1 MQNLLRNFIC
11 ILMILLL
18 SNILVSCASDTIRYE
33 DRAEANQSVS
43 HSERIIFENDWT
55 IFSVNPDGSD
65 NRVVDNGPADFRVS
79 PDGRWMLIITL
90 DLTVNNQVEEKGE
103 LRLYDFKDASFIR
116 INMPEGNWMR
126 QECWWSD
133 NSDSF
138 HMFSFVKDE
147 QLRYEPLR
155 SNKLKIDKILTY
167 DLSTREFIIRRYKKR
182 SGVVDFFV
190 QRGPIAR
197 TRCDFVSPDGR
208 HVLKWDVPDDIE
220 TYGQQCGRECYE
232 GDCLAI
238 TLGAYYDIILLSK
251 NNLTRKLVF
260 KNNKGDKFGSSVY
273 PITEFPWSPDSS
285 QFVLEKFLG
294 GIWRIM
300 FTADSSKRSAIY
312 VIDRETLKWNFIA
325 YGSTPYWF
333 PKLPLSFTEQPSL
346 PVKTKII
353 DVDKTPKGSSL
364 LLTHARDI
372 GNALP

>member
-11 ILMILLL
+11 ILMILSL
-18 SNILVSCASDTIRYE
+18 SNILVSCASDTIKYE
-33 DRAEANQSVS
+33 DRAKSNQSMDQ
-43 HSERIIFENDWT
+43 SERILFENRGT

-65 NRVVDNGPADFRVS
+65 ERVVADGPAAFRIS
-79 PDGRWMLIITL
+79 PDGRWMFVIPF
-90 DLTVNNQVEEKGE
+90 DLFLFHAQGNDKREV
-103 LRLYDFKDASFIR
+103 RLYDLQEASFRR
-116 INMPEGNWMR
+116 IVVPAGNWVWLG
-126 QECWWSD
+126 CWWSK
-133 NSDSF
+133 DSKKI
-138 HMFSFVKDE
+138 HMYSGITESGAAFDYPMNYNIAKE
-147 QLRYEPLR
+147 TG
-155 SNKLKIDKILTY
+155 IDQILTY
-167 DLSTREFIIRRYKKR
+167 YLI
-182 SGVVDFFV
+182 GDFTVQNYNNSSKLLDFLV

-197 TRCDFVSPDGR
+197 TRCAFVSPDGR
-208 HVLKWDVPDDIE
+208 HVLKWDVPDNVD
-220 TYGQQCGRECYE
+220 TYGGEPCGKECYE
-232 GDCLAI
+232 GDCLAT

-353 DVDKTPKGSSL
+353 DVDKTQGVKS
-364 LLTHARDI
+364 
-372 GNALP
+372 ALDSCS